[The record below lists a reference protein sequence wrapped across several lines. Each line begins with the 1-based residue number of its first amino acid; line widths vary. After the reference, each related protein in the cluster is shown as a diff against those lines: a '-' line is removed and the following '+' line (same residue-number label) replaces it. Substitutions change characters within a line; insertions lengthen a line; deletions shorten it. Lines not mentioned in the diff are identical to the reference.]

1 MDTARL
7 DLINS
12 HVDLEIEMNAQLD
25 ENRFT
30 QFIDPWTDAAY
41 EMRIIAVDILEA
53 KSLEEDYDW
62 MAWLTETRRLKEDYA
77 RMVWSIEDQ
86 LVECKA
92 AVQSALSKE
101 QYEVLT
107 ENVEIVRLAV
117 CTAEGG
123 LYQSGEEAALGRGQ
137 AEGGAR

>member
-1 MDTARL
+1 MVANLLASLDTARL

-12 HVDLEIEMNAQLD
+12 HVDLEIEMNGQLD
-25 ENRFT
+25 EDRFT

-77 RMVWSIEDQ
+77 RMVRSIEDQ

-92 AVQSALSKE
+92 AV
-101 QYEVLT
+101 VLT
-107 ENVEIVRLAV
+107 FHALA
-117 CTAEGG
+117 
-123 LYQSGEEAALGRGQ
+123 RGKLTTYISNFY
-137 AEGGAR
+137 